1 MAHVP
6 IFFQVFFVLEL
17 SQTQRRL
24 QQQLTTSFS
33 EQSFYYLFS
42 QVSVSVY
49 AALLAL
55 LTLLSGCKMC
65 QHTIPSTRG
74 FTGCSCVGA
83 MVVETSDIS
92 MYVMSAGVQ
101 RIHSKYDANYLAGR

>member
-1 MAHVP
+1 
-6 IFFQVFFVLEL
+6 
-17 SQTQRRL
+17 
-24 QQQLTTSFS
+24 
-33 EQSFYYLFS
+33 
-42 QVSVSVY
+42 
-49 AALLAL
+49 
-55 LTLLSGCKMC
+55 MC